1 MGPSSL
7 SLFTIRR
14 SRAVVFSVAAVAALG
29 LGACS
34 PNQESS
40 DEKGTTPPVFT
51 SSEPPAGYE
60 AEGEHGAPDEGGHT
74 TEAEGEFVN
83 REGDEVGTVTFVQKE
98 AGIEVTVDVKDL
110 TPGVHGWHVHVTPEC
125 EGDFMSSGGHL
136 MRDAVDIGAF
146 PNLQVNQDG
155 VGKMTLTTDQF
166 NWDELENGGEGRA
179 VVIHNGTDPN
189 NRAACALVK

>member
-7 SLFTIRR
+7 PLSTVRR
-14 SRAVVFSVAAVAALG
+14 SRAVVFSAAAVAALG
-29 LGACS
+29 LAACS

-60 AEGEHGAPDEGGHT
+60 AEGGHGSQDEGGHT
-74 TEAEGEFVN
+74 TETEGEFVN

-110 TPGVHGWHVHVTPEC
+110 TPGVHGWHVHVTPKC

-166 NWDELENGGEGRA
+166 EWAELENGGEGRA